1 MSRFYQPWH
10 YHDESLAGDRRS
22 GPRHEK
28 RDSTQPVENHEDPE
42 RVMAKDKGVVHL
54 PELVTG
60 VVEAGENLGMDE
72 LAPRTSNLWICHVY
86 PTCLTSY
93 SAC

>member
-1 MSRFYQPWH
+1 
-10 YHDESLAGDRRS
+10 
-22 GPRHEK
+22 
-28 RDSTQPVENHEDPE
+28 
-42 RVMAKDKGVVHL
+42 MAKDKGVVHL